1 MIRTSAAI
9 AALVLVATVAF
20 AQSSPPT
27 YQADPSVYKVI
38 FEDENFRVIA
48 ATWKK
53 GTRDKDHAHPS
64 PSVAYAVTDCS
75 LKVITPDGKSRDV
88 NSKAGSALC
97 SDDSIPPRRER
108 RCIGLPG
115 SLRRAQIEFRKTLG
129 APHPQW

>member
-1 MIRTSAAI
+1 MIRTSATV
-9 AALVLVATVAF
+9 AAVLVTATIAF

-27 YQADPSVYKVI
+27 YQADPNVYKVI

-75 LKVITPDGKSRDV
+75 LKVVAPDGKSRDV
-88 NSKAGSALC
+88 NSKAGSANAVPTTQSHHAENVGA
-97 SDDSIPPRRER
+97 SDCQVVFVER
-108 RCIGLPG
+108 
-115 SLRRAQIEFRKTLG
+115 K
-129 APHPQW
+129 

>member
-9 AALVLVATVAF
+9 AAVLVTATIAF

-38 FEDENFRVIA
+38 FEDDNFRVIA

-53 GTRDKDHAHPS
+53 GTSDKDHAHPS

-75 LKVITPDGKSRDV
+75 LKVVTPDGKSRDV
-88 NSKAGSALC
+88 NSKAGSANAVPTTQSHHAENVGA
-97 SDDSIPPRRER
+97 SDCQVVFVER
-108 RCIGLPG
+108 
-115 SLRRAQIEFRKTLG
+115 K
-129 APHPQW
+129 

>member
-9 AALVLVATVAF
+9 AALVQAAVAF

-27 YQADPSVYKVI
+27 YQADPSVYKLI

-53 GTRDKDHAHPS
+53 GTHDKEHAHPT
-64 PSVAYAVTDCS
+64 PSVAYAVTDCA

-88 NSKAGSALC
+88 NSKAGSANSVPMTQSHHTENVGA
-97 SDDSIPPRRER
+97 SDCQVVFVER
-108 RCIGLPG
+108 
-115 SLRRAQIEFRKTLG
+115 K
-129 APHPQW
+129 

>member
-9 AALVLVATVAF
+9 AALVLAATVAF

-53 GTRDKDHAHPS
+53 GTRDKEHAHPS
-64 PSVAYAVTDCS
+64 PSVAF
-75 LKVITPDGKSRDV
+75 TPDGKSRDV
-88 NSKAGSALC
+88 NSKAGSANSVPTTQSHHAENVGA
-97 SDDSIPPRRER
+97 SDGQVVFVER
-108 RCIGLPG
+108 
-115 SLRRAQIEFRKTLG
+115 K
-129 APHPQW
+129 